1 MKILL
6 IGSSAREHAL
16 GLMMLKSGLEPR
28 VYVVSE
34 YRNPG
39 LERVAGSSSGRI
51 FITRVTEPG
60 RILEIAEAVSPDLVV
75 IGPEEPLFAGISDTL
90 REHGFAVFG
99 ASSKCAEIERSKVF
113 ARRLMW
119 RHGINGRLFY
129 ASFSNVEDAVSFAEH
144 AGDIVV
150 KPARQ
155 VGGKGVKVFSN
166 TKSYLF
172 NEISRVTGEY
182 VRDLFSEM
190 NAYRDIDEKILVELR
205 VEGVEYTLHVISSG
219 GSITPLPVIQDHP
232 HAFEYDVGPETGGMG
247 SISGPGLTPPFLTLG
262 EYEESLRILNNVIDA
277 LRSEGCIDYRGVLAG
292 QMMLTWLW
300 GPTVI
305 EFYSRFGDPETGNL
319 LYMLEDDVLEV
330 FEKAASGKSLGKLGI
345 RDNVVVV
352 NKAIA
357 PLGYPTDR
365 RLATGLRV
373 KVDEASIRDT
383 GCTILYG
390 SIEVGSDGYLYTK
403 GSRLAEIVCWGYSYE
418 EAYRKTENA
427 MRYIEGEA
435 PLFHRGDIGSPELMQ
450 EKISIAEKIRRV
462 YTSRARRGLLGA
474 YMAWVPGIGFIENPL
489 VNPYMSKR
497 AHG

>member
-1 MKILL
+1 LKILL

-418 EAYRKTENA
+418 EAYRKTENV